1 MSKNAL
7 YNEVEEL
14 TKKLDRQKKKTDEW
28 EMAYCEQEHLAE
40 GFCEENKK
48 LKQEMKSL
56 ALIMKSSDD
65 VREECIKGYR
75 EQVEKLKEEN
85 KKLEDH
91 LHLCKVSI
99 RKELRV
105 LLNAAN

>member
-1 MSKNAL
+1 MSSSDFTQLRRELSLLGIQVPDVVAVIEQKNKEMLVSKNAL

-48 LKQEMKSL
+48 L
-56 ALIMKSSDD
+56 
-65 VREECIKGYR
+65 R
-75 EQVEKLKEEN
+75 EQL
-85 KKLEDH
+85 D
-91 LHLCKVSI
+91 
-99 RKELRV
+99 
-105 LLNAAN
+105 AAN